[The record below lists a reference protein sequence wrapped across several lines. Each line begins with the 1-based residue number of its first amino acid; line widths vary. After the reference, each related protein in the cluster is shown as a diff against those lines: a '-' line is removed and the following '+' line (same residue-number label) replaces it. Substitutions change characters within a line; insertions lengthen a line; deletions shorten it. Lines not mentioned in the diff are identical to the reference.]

1 MGNQPVCEYCGRNHD
16 TARCAVYWH
25 GTYSVLVP
33 WHVESVPFDD
43 DRNSVYRGG
52 GHTKLAPTKH
62 VSREEYL
69 AQYAVEGADGRHH
82 YWKAE
87 QARVPYNGNTEAHY
101 YVVDAANNL
110 RQIVYRM

>member
-1 MGNQPVCEYCGRNHD
+1 MGNQPVCEYCDRGHD

-33 WHVESVPFDD
+33 WQVESVPFDD
-43 DRNSVYRGG
+43 DHNCAHRGG
-52 GHTKLAPTKH
+52 GRTKNGVGRR

-69 AQYAVEGADGRHH
+69 AQYAVEGTDGHH